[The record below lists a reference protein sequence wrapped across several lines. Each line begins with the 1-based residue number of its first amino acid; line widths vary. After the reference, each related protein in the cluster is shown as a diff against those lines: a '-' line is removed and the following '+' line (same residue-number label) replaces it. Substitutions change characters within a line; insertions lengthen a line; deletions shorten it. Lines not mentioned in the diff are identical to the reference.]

1 MAKSLRLEIYEG
13 QDLRL
18 TIVDLKISH
27 YHLHV
32 KRIRKCSDHRS
43 NINKD
48 DLDDGLPVGDDGV
61 DVGHCHQPV
70 QGDGC
75 QTQGG
80 HVD

>member
-1 MAKSLRLEIYEG
+1 M
-13 QDLRL
+13 
-18 TIVDLKISH
+18 
-27 YHLHV
+27 

-43 NINKD
+43 DINKD

-70 QGDGC
+70 QGNGC